1 MISFLKCL
9 TEKGAYPIVLAYISS
24 MTASLHISLSTGKI
38 NTYFLLYVIYEGMHL
53 LNSKQKIPDKMAA
66 LNFRLAPSLRAH
78 EIRPELERLVD
89 QLLGS
94 RGELT

>member
-1 MISFLKCL
+1 M
-9 TEKGAYPIVLAYISS
+9 TERGAYPIVLAYVASMASS
-24 MTASLHISLSTGKI
+24 IGVSLSTGKI

-66 LNFRLAPSLRAH
+66 LNFRLAPSLKAQ
-78 EIRPELERLVD
+78 EIRPEIEKIVD